1 IRMVRE
7 GEAWI
12 APEAGEPLRVT
23 VGPSAL
29 EWELVSV
36 AWPGR
41 LDAARTDTITVRVR
55 NTGAET
61 WSPAAGD
68 RLSYRWRAAE
78 GAPLQH
84 EGIRT
89 ALPGPVGPGEEVA
102 LEVAVAGPARA
113 GSYALELAMVRERV
127 RWFPPPSGA
136 PAEATVKV
144 GLRSA

>member
-1 IRMVRE
+1 WLAGQALKVSYLWTGPEGQVTEGLRTELPARVEPGEVVELAARVQPPEAPRAYTLAIRTVPE

-12 APEAGEPLRVT
+12 AREAGEPLRVT

-41 LDAARTDTITVRVR
+41 LDAARTDAITVRVR

-78 GAPLQH
+78 GAPLQ
-84 EGIRT
+84 
-89 ALPGPVGPGEEVA
+89 
-102 LEVAVAGPARA
+102 
-113 GSYALELAMVRERV
+113 
-127 RWFPPPSGA
+127 
-136 PAEATVKV
+136 
-144 GLRSA
+144 